1 MEKVV
6 VVSAVRTPIGG
17 FLGSLKSVSAVELGK
32 VVCEEAIKRAKI
44 SKEDINEVFFG
55 NVLQAGQGQGV
66 ARQVSVGAGIPV
78 EIPATTI
85 NMICGSGLKSVS
97 IGVQSIIA
105 GDNDIVLVG
114 GTESMSNAP
123 YVSKTERSGARMGN
137 VVSED
142 EMLKDGLTD
151 AFKGYH
157 MGITAENICDQY
169 NITRE
174 QMDDFSLKSQ
184 IKTQKAQELGLFKDE
199 IVPVMVKQRKGDPIC
214 FSEDEHNKKNMTI
227 EKLQKLRPAF
237 KKDGRVT
244 AGNASGINDGAAAI
258 ILMSEKKAKEMGIKP
273 LCEIVSHAS
282 AGVDPSVMGL
292 GPIPASKKALKK
304 ANVEVDQLDL
314 IEANEAFAAQSIAVM
329 DTLKFPAEKV
339 NITGGAI
346 ALGHPIGASGAR
358 ILVTLIYG
366 MIRENKKLGLATLCI
381 GGGMGEAVVVKLG
394 GNADER

>member
-17 FLGSLKSVSAVELGK
+17 FLGSLKNVSAVELGK

-329 DTLKFPAEKV
+329 DTLKLPAEKV

>member
-17 FLGSLKSVSAVELGK
+17 FLGSLKNVSAVELGK

-304 ANVEVDQLDL
+304 AKVEVDQLDL

>member
-1 MEKVV
+1 METVV

-17 FLGSLKSVSAVELGK
+17 FLGSLKNVSAVELGK

-304 ANVEVDQLDL
+304 AKVEVDQLDL

>member
-17 FLGSLKSVSAVELGK
+17 FLGSLKNVSAVELGK